1 MYTAW
6 LRYAASYDPAYCH
19 CSGASNCTENEGP
32 QLASYIISVCMYGFT
47 SFPFVSLSF
56 IMCLICIRGVRILK
70 KFLDSC
76 RFLDRLEASLL
87 LKKQNELKLVESSRD
102 LSQKRVTLRN
112 SLTLLWPKQ
121 EAAVTRLRE
130 VKQNTEKTISSLY
143 DGRPV
148 NIIGDINTMLG
159 PL

>member
-1 MYTAW
+1 MHTAW
-6 LRYAASYDPAYCH
+6 LRHTASYDSAYCH

-70 KFLDSC
+70 DFLDSC

-121 EAAVTRLRE
+121 V
-130 VKQNTEKTISSLY
+130 Y
-143 DGRPV
+143 
-148 NIIGDINTMLG
+148 
-159 PL
+159 PLHIHFDKFLK